1 MMSLCGNAD
10 KTHPFF
16 FERNFLD
23 TVSILFC
30 FLFVIQKRM
39 IQWKTKNLFDPF
51 KGELNTPTSVTGKES
66 PKRLIFAQCNHLRIK
81 EIRHCRRMTVNGEW
95 SVPNGLWGGFPPD

>member
-1 MMSLCGNAD
+1 MMSLYGNTD

-23 TVSILFC
+23 TVSVLFS
-30 FLFVIQKRM
+30 FLFVTEERM
-39 IQWKTKNLFDPF
+39 IQWKTKNLFYPS
-51 KGELNTPTSVTGKES
+51 KGELNTSTSVAGKES

-81 EIRHCRRMTVNGEW
+81 ENYPERRMTVNR
-95 SVPNGLWGGFPPD
+95 

>member
-23 TVSILFC
+23 TVSVLFC
-30 FLFVIQKRM
+30 FLFVAEERM
-39 IQWKTKNLFDPF
+39 IHWKAKNLFYSL
-51 KGELNTPTSVTGKES
+51 KGELDTLTSVAGKES
-66 PKRLIFAQCNHLRIK
+66 PKRLIFAQRNHLRIK
-81 EIRHCRRMTVNGEW
+81 ENYPERRMTVNR
-95 SVPNGLWGGFPPD
+95 

>member
-23 TVSILFC
+23 TVSVLFC
-30 FLFVIQKRM
+30 FLFVTEERM
-39 IQWKTKNLFDPF
+39 IQWKTQNLFYPS
-51 KGELNTPTSVTGKES
+51 KGELNTSASVTGKES
-66 PKRLIFAQCNHLRIK
+66 PKRLIFAQ
-81 EIRHCRRMTVNGEW
+81 
-95 SVPNGLWGGFPPD
+95 

>member
-1 MMSLCGNAD
+1 MMSLRSYAD

-30 FLFVIQKRM
+30 FLFVIQERM
-39 IQWKTKNLFDPF
+39 IQWKTKNLFYPF
-51 KGELNTPTSVTGKES
+51 KGELNTPASVAFKKPPE
-66 PKRLIFAQCNHLRIK
+66 RLIFAQ
-81 EIRHCRRMTVNGEW
+81 
-95 SVPNGLWGGFPPD
+95 

>member
-1 MMSLCGNAD
+1 MMSLNDNAD

-23 TVSILFC
+23 TVSVLFC
-30 FLFVIQKRM
+30 FLFVTEERM
-39 IQWKTKNLFDPF
+39 VNWKPKNLIYPF
-51 KGELNTPTSVTGKES
+51 KGELNTPTSVTEKES

-81 EIRHCRRMTVNGEW
+81 ENYPERRMTVNR
-95 SVPNGLWGGFPPD
+95 

>member
-1 MMSLCGNAD
+1 MVSLCGYAD
-10 KTHPFF
+10 KAHPFF

-23 TVSILFC
+23 TVSVLFC

-39 IQWKTKNLFDPF
+39 IQWKTKNLFYPF
-51 KGELNTPTSVTGKES
+51 KGKLNTSASVAEKES

-81 EIRHCRRMTVNGEW
+81 ENYTERRMTVNR
-95 SVPNGLWGGFPPD
+95 

>member
-10 KTHPFF
+10 KAHPFL

-30 FLFVIQKRM
+30 FLFVIQERM
-39 IQWKTKNLFDPF
+39 IQWKTKNLFYPF
-51 KGELNTPTSVTGKES
+51 KEKLNTSTSVTGNES
-66 PKRLIFAQCNHLRIK
+66 PKRLIFAQRNHLRIK
-81 EIRHCRRMTVNGEW
+81 EIRHCRRMTVNR
-95 SVPNGLWGGFPPD
+95 

>member
-1 MMSLCGNAD
+1 MMSLNGNAD
-10 KTHPFF
+10 KTHPFL

-23 TVSILFC
+23 TVSVLFS

-39 IQWKTKNLFDPF
+39 IHGKTQNLFYPF
-51 KGELNTPTSVTGKES
+51 KGKLNTSTSVTGKES

-81 EIRHCRRMTVNGEW
+81 ENYPERRMTVNR
-95 SVPNGLWGGFPPD
+95 

>member
-1 MMSLCGNAD
+1 MICKGMMSLYGNAD

-23 TVSILFC
+23 MLSILFC

-39 IQWKTKNLFDPF
+39 IQWKSKNLFYPF
-51 KGELNTPTSVTGKES
+51 KGKLDTSTSVTGKES
-66 PKRLIFAQCNHLRIK
+66 PKRLIFAQ
-81 EIRHCRRMTVNGEW
+81 
-95 SVPNGLWGGFPPD
+95 

>member
-23 TVSILFC
+23 TVSVLFC
-30 FLFVIQKRM
+30 FLFVIQEKM
-39 IQWKTKNLFDPF
+39 IQWKTKNLFYPS
-51 KGELNTPTSVTGKES
+51 KGKLNTSTSVPGKEP
-66 PKRLIFAQCNHLRIK
+66 PKRLIFAQRNHLRIK
-81 EIRHCRRMTVNGEW
+81 ENYPERRMTVNR
-95 SVPNGLWGGFPPD
+95 